1 MTAKEYLNQAYHIDQ
16 RINSKLEQVQSLRE
30 LATKATTTLS
40 DTPPSGSRN
49 VTRMSDL
56 IAKMVDL
63 EEEINADIDDLVDLK
78 AEITAAIKSMHNPDY
93 ETVLELRYLCFKSW
107 EEIAGAMHYHR
118 KYIFELHRNAL
129 NSFPIPSTPYL
140 LG

>member
-1 MTAKEYLNQAYHIDQ
+1 MTAKEYLSQAYHIDQ

-30 LATKATTTLS
+30 LVTKATATLS
-40 DTPPSGSRN
+40 DAPPSGSRN
-49 VTRMSDL
+49 VARMSDI

-78 AEITAAIKSMHNPDY
+78 AEITAAIKALDNPDY
-93 ETVLELRYLCFKSW
+93 AMVLELRYLCFKPW
-107 EEIAGAMHYHR
+107 EEIASAMHYHS
-118 KYIFELHRNAL
+118 KYIYELHRNAL
-129 NSFPIPSTPYL
+129 KSFPVPAMPYP